1 VVDPARLDHLAP
13 PSAGA
18 IFARPDNRMSQRT
31 RGLKRD
37 CASRDR
43 ANRQGNSLITRN
55 EFLLRSRIGE
65 LHEIID
71 IQQPSSATDVLD
83 RVTRPEDAMS
93 LLAMTTAVLL
103 VASSGS
109 SGTTSLGT
117 NPSTDAARIAT
128 NAGFL
133 LGNAHRCG
141 IATDRVVKAGQTIR
155 ELIHAAAKD
164 TQEQDDATEQFATYF
179 LATALPD
186 QNDSKLVASCNA
198 VTSEFQKLE
207 RHRVAGTASNKAT
220 GGTTTPAYRL
230 SDGE

>member
-1 VVDPARLDHLAP
+1 
-13 PSAGA
+13 
-18 IFARPDNRMSQRT
+18 MSQRT

-65 LHEIID
+65 SHEIID

-109 SGTTSLGT
+109 SGTTPLGT
-117 NPSTDAARIAT
+117 NSTTDAARIAT

-141 IATDRVVKAGQTIR
+141 IATDRVVKAGQMIR

-164 TQEQDDATEQFATYF
+164 SKEQEDATEQFATLF
-179 LATALPD
+179 LATALPELGD
-186 QNDSKLVASCNA
+186 SKGDSKLVASCSN
-198 VTSEFQKLE
+198 VTAEFQKFE
-207 RHRVAGTASNKAT
+207 RHRVAGGGAANKAT
-220 GGTTTPAYRL
+220 GGTTSPRFRL
-230 SDGE
+230 GDGE

>member
-1 VVDPARLDHLAP
+1 
-13 PSAGA
+13 
-18 IFARPDNRMSQRT
+18 
-31 RGLKRD
+31 
-37 CASRDR
+37 
-43 ANRQGNSLITRN
+43 
-55 EFLLRSRIGE
+55 
-65 LHEIID
+65 
-71 IQQPSSATDVLD
+71 
-83 RVTRPEDAMS
+83 MS

-155 ELIHAAAKD
+155 ELIHAASRD
-164 TQEQDDATEQFATYF
+164 TKEQDEATEQFATYF

-186 QNDSKLVASCNA
+186 QGDSKLLAPCNNVA
-198 VTSEFQKLE
+198 SEFQKFE

-220 GGTTTPAYRL
+220 GATISPAYRL
-230 SDGE
+230 GDGESPRKFSYYAQ

>member
-1 VVDPARLDHLAP
+1 
-13 PSAGA
+13 
-18 IFARPDNRMSQRT
+18 
-31 RGLKRD
+31 
-37 CASRDR
+37 
-43 ANRQGNSLITRN
+43 
-55 EFLLRSRIGE
+55 
-65 LHEIID
+65 
-71 IQQPSSATDVLD
+71 
-83 RVTRPEDAMS
+83 MS

-103 VASSGS
+103 VASSGAGP
-109 SGTTSLGT
+109 GTTSLGA

-155 ELIHAAAKD
+155 ELIHAASKD
-164 TQEQDDATEQFATYF
+164 TKEQDDATEQFATYF

-186 QNDSKLVASCNA
+186 QSDNKLAASCNA
-198 VTSEFQKLE
+198 VTSEFQKFE

-220 GGTTTPAYRL
+220 GGTAGPGYRL